1 MINKYLSEL
10 DTFISTDRTIL
21 DVDVVRRDIRETGM
35 EKTALYRYRLKLNDN
50 SLVELT
56 ERLVEEK
63 GQLRVTKYRFHWQ
76 DRSGKLIKRWDN
88 APHHP
93 EIDSFPHHLHDG
105 SESVVIQH
113 QHCSAVSILM
123 DIVEQVQPILKD
135 L

>member
-123 DIVEQVQPILKD
+123 DIVE
-135 L
+135 